1 MGWVGVL
8 ITRRCAWLRNLPYQ
22 HLTPLPPRYFT
33 SSLVNKIFAY
43 DYDLESGA
51 VSNRREFIEGTALN
65 LPANSFCDG
74 FCIDS
79 EGCIWSARFVSRHF
93 RSLRQAR
100 PRIAHLLTISKLA
113 LY

>member
-1 MGWVGVL
+1 MYV
-8 ITRRCAWLRNLPYQ
+8 
-22 HLTPLPPRYFT
+22 TPEPASSTSHASALRYFT

-51 VSNRREFIEGTALN
+51 VSNRRNFIEGTALN

-79 EGCIWSARFVSRHF
+79 EGCIWSARFVTVVASI
-93 RSLRQAR
+93 L
-100 PRIAHLLTISKLA
+100 
-113 LY
+113 

>member
-1 MGWVGVL
+1 MAWAGVL
-8 ITRRCAWLRNLPYQ
+8 ITRRCTSLRNLPYQ
-22 HLTPLPPRYFT
+22 HLTPVPLRYFT

-51 VSNRREFIEGTALN
+51 VSNRRNFIEGTALN

-79 EGCIWSARFVSRHF
+79 EGCIWSARFVTVVTF
-93 RSLRQAR
+93 DL
-100 PRIAHLLTISKLA
+100 
-113 LY
+113 

>member
-1 MGWVGVL
+1 MDWVGVL
-8 ITRRCAWLRNLPYQ
+8 ITRRCTLLRNLPYQ

-51 VSNRREFIEGTALN
+51 VSNRRNFIEGKALN

-74 FCIDS
+74 LCIDS
-79 EGCIWSARFVSRHF
+79 EGCIWSARFVTLVTSD
-93 RSLRQAR
+93 L
-100 PRIAHLLTISKLA
+100 
-113 LY
+113 